1 LLTICHAVY
10 KFYVFLRTNFLRNT
24 MDLLIPDK
32 THDESRQG
40 EALLLEPVAGKN
52 TGRKLYIESY
62 GCAMNFSDSEIV
74 ASILTDSGFETTA
87 DFTVADVVLINTCSI
102 RENAEQRVRNRLKE
116 FTVAKVKNPG
126 MVVGVLGCMAER
138 LKSKFLEEEKLVDV
152 VVGPDA
158 YRDLPNL
165 IDRVDDG
172 QRAVNVL
179 LSREE
184 TYADISPVR
193 LNSNG
198 INAFVSIMRG
208 CDNMCSFCVVPFT
221 RGRERSREPLSIVAE
236 CADLF
241 NRGYREVT
249 LLGQNVDSYKWKSA
263 PSKSPPVGETLAL
276 HEAKSYRETADPVYY
291 EHLKENSAT
300 NRKKPTETENILWQ
314 SLRNDQIGFKIRRQ
328 HAIGQFIADFVSL
341 QKGLVIE
348 LDGHHHKLNKE
359 ANNAR
364 TEVLNHFGFEVIRFT
379 NDEILA
385 NPQNVIETIKQK
397 LISLPERDKNL
408 ILGEKAVSA
417 AKVSPTGGDLEGAV
431 VNFANLLEM
440 VALISPELRVRF
452 STSHPKDITDEVLH
466 TINKYDNI
474 CNYIHLPVQSG
485 NSRVLDLMNRT
496 YDREWYMG
504 RIDAIRRII
513 PNCAISTDV
522 ITGFCTETEEEHQET
537 LSMMDYVQYY
547 FAYMFMY
554 SERPGTLA
562 AKKYADD
569 IPDEVKRRRLKEV
582 VAKQQEHSHER
593 LKLLVGSTQKVLIEG
608 FSKKSNND
616 YSGRSDQNTVVV
628 FPVGD
633 NYKPGQYVNVHIDRC
648 TTATLI
654 GKVIPQ
660 TP

>member
-1 LLTICHAVY
+1 M
-10 KFYVFLRTNFLRNT
+10 

-40 EALLLEPVAGKN
+40 EALMLKAETAKN
-52 TGRKLYIESY
+52 NGRKLYIESY

-74 ASILTDSGFETTA
+74 ASILAESGFETTA
-87 DFTVADVVLINTCSI
+87 DYSVADVIFINTCSI

-126 MVVGVLGCMAER
+126 LVVGVLGCMAER

-165 IDRVDDG
+165 INQVDDG
-172 QRAVNVL
+172 QKAVNVL

-221 RGRERSREPLSIVAE
+221 RGRERSRDPLSIVAE
-236 CADLF
+236 CRDLF
-241 NRGYREVT
+241 DRGYREVT
-249 LLGQNVDSYKWKSA
+249 LLGQNVDSYKWTSPQPSPKESA
-263 PSKSPPVGETLAL
+263 LEGQI
-276 HEAKSYRETADPVYY
+276 EAGV
-291 EHLKENSAT
+291 END
-300 NRKKPTETENILWQ
+300 K
-314 SLRNDQIGFKIRRQ
+314 
-328 HAIGQFIADFVSL
+328 
-341 QKGLVIE
+341 
-348 LDGHHHKLNKE
+348 
-359 ANNAR
+359 
-364 TEVLNHFGFEVIRFT
+364 
-379 NDEILA
+379 
-385 NPQNVIETIKQK
+385 
-397 LISLPERDKNL
+397 SLP
-408 ILGEKAVSA
+408 LGEV
-417 AKVSPTGGDLEGAV
+417 GG

-440 VALISPELRVRF
+440 VALIDPDLRVRF

-485 NSRVLDLMNRT
+485 NSRILDLMNRT
-496 YDREWYMG
+496 YDREWYIN

-513 PNCAISTDV
+513 PDCAISTDV
-522 ITGFCTETEEEHQET
+522 ITGFCSETDEEHKDT
-537 LSMMDYVQYY
+537 VSMMDYVKYD
-547 FAYMFMY
+547 FAYMFKY

-562 AKKYADD
+562 AKRYADD
-569 IPDEVKRRRLKEV
+569 IPEEVKQKRLTEI
-582 VAKQQEHSHER
+582 VAKQQEYSFYRMQARIGRVER
-593 LKLLVGSTQKVLIEG
+593 VLIEG
-608 FSKKSNND
+608 FSKKSDKD
-616 YSGRSDQNTVVV
+616 YCGRSDQNAMVI
-628 FPVGD
+628 FPVGE
-633 NYKPGQYVNVHIDRC
+633 NYKPGQYVNVLIERS